1 MYNIIY
7 IICPPGKA
15 TGGTE
20 LLHQL
25 QFQLN
30 QMGQKAFMIYDGQ
43 YEGSGVQKAFN
54 DKYQVKRVDT
64 IEDSSEN
71 LIVVPENKIKWLLR
85 YKNIQKAIWWLSV
98 DNYNGANKIHKS
110 YAATIYRFF
119 LDQYYRLFD
128 KKYQHYV
135 QSEYARLY
143 VTEDR
148 HVPANQVHHLSD
160 YLNSAFIEDAK
171 KETSTIRKNNIL
183 YNPVKGFETTSKLME
198 MLPQYNWIAIRNMT
212 PAQICDLMKES
223 KLYIDF
229 GNHPGKDR
237 MPREAAICGCCVI
250 TGRRGAAAND
260 IDVLIPSKYKFQD
273 TDFDAISSQM
283 DHVMKNFDTC
293 TVDFISY
300 RDRISN
306 EEDSFKEEIK
316 SCFLK

>member
-1 MYNIIY
+1 
-7 IICPPGKA
+7 
-15 TGGTE
+15 
-20 LLHQL
+20 
-25 QFQLN
+25 
-30 QMGQKAFMIYDGQ
+30 
-43 YEGSGVQKAFN
+43 
-54 DKYQVKRVDT
+54 
-64 IEDSSEN
+64 
-71 LIVVPENKIKWLLR
+71 
-85 YKNIQKAIWWLSV
+85 
-98 DNYNGANKIHKS
+98 
-110 YAATIYRFF
+110 
-119 LDQYYRLFD
+119 
-128 KKYQHYV
+128 
-135 QSEYARLY
+135 
-143 VTEDR
+143 
-148 HVPANQVHHLSD
+148 
-160 YLNSAFIEDAK
+160 
-171 KETSTIRKNNIL
+171 
-183 YNPVKGFETTSKLME
+183 
-198 MLPQYNWIAIRNMT
+198 
-212 PAQICDLMKES
+212 MKES